1 MHDHD
6 AEMAALRRDITHT
19 LQRLEQEVQAWL
31 TGSPAAWDRRSHP
44 FIRQYLV
51 DMRECWLS
59 MEEGIRVSPTVIVVA
74 AERLGAR
81 VGDTAILALI
91 AVLRQLLQDYL
102 RLREEDG

>member
-6 AEMAALRRDITHT
+6 VDMAAVRRDITGT
-19 LQRLEQEVQAWL
+19 LERLEHAVQVWL

-51 DMRECWLS
+51 DMRECWMS
-59 MEEGIRVSPTVIVVA
+59 MEEGMRVSPTMIVVA

-81 VGDTAILALI
+81 VGDAAILALI
-91 AVLRQLLQDYL
+91 AVLRQLMQHYL